1 MVALLLGVPQYG
13 FPAAMGAIASGFAS
27 QQGVY
32 RTRAA
37 AMLWTAGAM
46 ALSAFVGALA
56 GHSLI
61 ALVVVTTLWG
71 YAYGIIAS
79 LGPAAT
85 TIGINSVIALIVFG
99 HLPTDVGLAANSAV
113 LVFAGGVVQTFLL
126 VSVWPLRRFSA
137 ERHALAAA
145 ARNLALYAR
154 DIAAGREVL
163 PSSQPLAT
171 VRQTLSDPQPFARRG
186 DVAAFQSLLDEL
198 QRIRGSLAALATDR
212 ALTSDTNPIDELAL
226 GAAAI
231 LVEVADALDAAREP
245 VDSGGDWPR
254 INSAEQRLEAMTT
267 AAAHVRSEAHALAGQ
282 LRSAWRLATF
292 PADSPI
298 TTSFEQRSLISFRLP
313 ALDDTIATL
322 RANLAQNSP
331 FGRLAPRVAA
341 TLALATILGGILPT
355 QHGYWIAM
363 TAVILL
369 RPDFSQTFLRSIGRI
384 GGTIVGAAF
393 ATVIAAHVR
402 PGVETY
408 SGLCIIF
415 AGLGYYVFKANYAMF
430 TVVITSY
437 VAFALAL
444 VGQPEA
450 MALRDRVLGTV
461 VAGILALL
469 AIFVWPTWEASRVRT
484 ALGDLVGAHRKYL
497 RAVFAGYLDPSK
509 YSAAEVAETQR
520 TSWGLRANAEAS
532 VDRMLGDPKVTYAI
546 SPQCALG
553 VLAASRRI
561 GLGILSLNAHYDH
574 TEHAARPAFKPFA
587 DALDGAL
594 AYAEEALRDAAPHSE
609 APHLREA
616 FRATQTQIDPEQD
629 PNAAM
634 IFAVGDS
641 LVDASNTLVELAT
654 AEE

>member
-1 MVALLLGVPQYG
+1 
-13 FPAAMGAIASGFAS
+13 MGAIASGFAS

-37 AMLWTAGAM
+37 AMLWTAAAM

-56 GHSLI
+56 GHSLL
-61 ALVVVTTLWG
+61 ALVLVTTLWG

-99 HLPTDVGLAANSAV
+99 HLPSDIGLAAISAV

-126 VSVWPLRRFSA
+126 VSVWPLRRFSV
-137 ERHALAAA
+137 ERHTLAAA

-163 PSSQPLAT
+163 PSSQPLST

-198 QRIRGSLAALATDR
+198 HRTRGSLAALATDR
-212 ALTSDTNPIDELAL
+212 ALTSDTKAIDELAL
-226 GAAAI
+226 GAAAM
-231 LVEVADALDAAREP
+231 LVELADALDAAREP

-254 INSAEQRLEAMTT
+254 INAAEQRLEAMTS

-292 PADSPI
+292 PADAPI
-298 TTSFEQRSLISFRLP
+298 TTSFEQRSLMSFRLP

-322 RANLAQNSP
+322 RANLTQNSP

-402 PGVETY
+402 PGVESY
-408 SGLCIIF
+408 VGLCIIF
-415 AGLGYYVFKANYAMF
+415 ATLGYYVFKANYALF
-430 TVVITSY
+430 TVAITSY

-444 VGQPEA
+444 LGQPEA
-450 MALRDRVLGTV
+450 MALRDRVLGTI
-461 VAGILALL
+461 VAGILTVI
-469 AIFVWPTWEASRVRT
+469 AIFVWPTWEASRVRA
-484 ALGDLVGAHRKYL
+484 ALADLIEAHRKYL
-497 RAVFAGYLDPSK
+497 RAVFAGYLDPAK
-509 YSAAEVAETQR
+509 YAASEIAETQR

-532 VDRMLGDPKVTYAI
+532 VDRMLGDPHVTHAI
-546 SPQCALG
+546 APQCALG
-553 VLAASRRI
+553 LLAASRRI

-574 TEHAARPAFKPFA
+574 TEHAARPALKPFA

-594 AYAEEALRDAAPHSE
+594 AYAAAELRGENPHGE

-616 FRATQTQIDPEQD
+616 FRATQTQIDPEHD

-634 IFAVGDS
+634 ILAVGDS
-641 LVDASNTLVELAT
+641 LVDAANTLVELA
-654 AEE
+654 AAQE

>member
-1 MVALLLGVPQYG
+1 MGAPQFG

-32 RTRAA
+32 RTRAS

-56 GHSLI
+56 GHSLM
-61 ALVVVTTLWG
+61 ALVIVTMLWG

-85 TIGINSVIALIVFG
+85 TIGINSVIALIIFG
-99 HLPTDVGLAANSAV
+99 HLPSNVELAAQSGV
-113 LVFAGGVVQTFLL
+113 LVFAGGLVQTFLL
-126 VSVWPLRRFSA
+126 VSVWPLRRFSV
-137 ERHALAAA
+137 ERHSLAAA
-145 ARNLALYAR
+145 ARNLAVYAL

-163 PSSQPLAT
+163 PSSQPLAN
-171 VRQTLSDPQPFARRG
+171 VQQALADPQPFARRG

-198 QRIRGSLAALATDR
+198 KRIRGSLAALATDR
-212 ALTSDTNPIDELAL
+212 ALGGDTEAIDELIQGSAK
-226 GAAAI
+226 I
-231 LVEVADALDAAREP
+231 LTEVADALDAAREP
-245 VDSGGDWPR
+245 VDSSGTWER
-254 INSAEQRLEAMTT
+254 ISSAEGRLEAQRS
-267 AAAHVRSEAHALAGQ
+267 AAAHVRSEAHALSGQ

-292 PADSPI
+292 PADAPV
-298 TTSFEQRSLISFRLP
+298 TVVEQRSLLSFRLP
-313 ALDDTIATL
+313 AIEDTVETL
-322 RANLAQNSP
+322 RANLTQNSP

-384 GGTIVGAAF
+384 GGTLLGAVF

-408 SGLCIIF
+408 VALCIVF
-415 AGLGYYVFKANYAMF
+415 ASIGYYVFKANYALF
-430 TVVITSY
+430 TVAITSY

-444 VGQPEA
+444 LGQPEA

-461 VAGILALL
+461 VAGALALI
-469 AIFVWPTWEASRVRT
+469 AIFVWPTWEATRVRT
-484 ALGDLVGAHRKYL
+484 ALADLIEGQRKYL
-497 RAVFAGYLDPSK
+497 RAVFTAYLDPAK
-509 YSAAEVAETQR
+509 YSAKDIADAQR
-520 TSWGLRANAEAS
+520 TSWSQRANAEAS
-532 VDRMLGDPKVTYAI
+532 VDRMLGDPHSTHAI

-561 GLGILSLNAHYDH
+561 GLGTLSLNAHFDH
-574 TEHAARPAFKPFA
+574 TEHATRSGLKPFA
-587 DALDGAL
+587 DALDSAL
-594 AYAEEALRDAAPHSE
+594 EYAESALRDAQPHGE
-609 APHLREA
+609 PPHLREA
-616 FRATQTQIDPEQD
+616 YRATQEQISADTD

-634 IFAVGDS
+634 LLAVGDS
-641 LVDASNTLVELAT
+641 LVDATNTLVELAST
-654 AEE
+654 EE